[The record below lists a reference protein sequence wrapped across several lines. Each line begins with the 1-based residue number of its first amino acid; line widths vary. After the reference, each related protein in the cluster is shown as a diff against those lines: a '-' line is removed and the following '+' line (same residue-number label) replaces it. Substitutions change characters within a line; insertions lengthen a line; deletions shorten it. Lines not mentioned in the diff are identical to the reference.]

1 MIYCSNKLTLTDAVT
16 TIPVDQF
23 LLNLPEDS
31 TKYYIDELLNI
42 IYAPIDIKKTMN
54 LYLYIII

>member
-23 LLNLPEDS
+23 LLNLPKDS
-31 TKYYIDELLNI
+31 TKYYID
-42 IYAPIDIKKTMN
+42 
-54 LYLYIII
+54 